1 MPRSR
6 RRGRI
11 VGRGSRPDDSGGVG
25 YEHRRFGYVADGWAA
40 VSEPV
45 LAEYEEVLRR
55 PRFGITDERIAE
67 VMGGIRASSLL
78 VQPTVAVTAARDPD
92 DNIFLECAQTAEA
105 RYLITGNTAD
115 YPDTWAGTRVLTVR
129 LFFELGVDFRP
140 VKGI

>member
-1 MPRSR
+1 MIRVVLDTNIVVSAMLRTAGLPYSVLSLGLAR
-6 RRGRI
+6 RLRMC
-11 VGRGSRPDDSGGVG
+11 
-25 YEHRRFGYVADGWAA
+25 

-78 VQPTVAVTAARDPD
+78 VQPAAAVTAARDPD

-105 RYLITGNTAD
+105 RYLITGNIAD

>member
-1 MPRSR
+1 MIRVVLDTNIVVSAMLRTAGLPYSVLSLGLAR
-6 RRGRI
+6 RLRMCG
-11 VGRGSRPDDSGGVG
+11 
-25 YEHRRFGYVADGWAA
+25 
-40 VSEPV
+40 SEPV

-105 RYLITGNTAD
+105 RYLITGNIAD